1 MKNEMTPA
9 PWLYLLA
16 VPAFLL
22 PLVYVY
28 HATGQW
34 NPFAIN
40 GRHFL
45 WCYGY
50 GVIMGYAAVIL
61 PVLLRRDTGLFPFMK
76 GVVMTLLIV
85 GVIRLCQGLFN
96 GKPVGYL
103 FCLLISLLVL
113 WWLTRVLYAK
123 KR

>member
-1 MKNEMTPA
+1 MKNEITPTR
-9 PWLYLLA
+9 WLYLLA
-16 VPAFLL
+16 VPVFLL
-22 PLVYVY
+22 PLLYVY
-28 HATGQW
+28 QTTGQG

-45 WCYGY
+45 RYYGY
-50 GVIMGYAAVIL
+50 GVI
-61 PVLLRRDTGLFPFMK
+61 PVLLRQDIGLLPFMK

-85 GVIRLCQGLFN
+85 GVIRLCQGVFN

-103 FCLLISLLVL
+103 FFLLISLLVL
-113 WWLTRVLYAK
+113 WWLTGVLYTK